1 MNQKS
6 NVSSGTSTA
15 SGSAQLG
22 SHGHDPALDMKDSVS
37 EGVRDLGNEVK
48 HIAGDVAGEA
58 RKTAEIQLAGGKSRA
73 AKGLGSVA
81 EALHTTS
88 AHLREQEKG
97 ELADYVVRA
106 ANQVEAASSYLA
118 ARTIGQIVADVER
131 FARREP
137 ALFLGGAFAIGLVGG
152 RFLKSSRPARARDG
166 YDSGARIDQGHGS
179 RRPFALEQGHG
190 RHGEDSNDSPRHG
203 SSSPGQSSSPSQW
216 SSPSQSSPSQSY
228 SPTKPSSPSQSSYAS
243 QSSRVAGGESASP
256 QRPAAP
262 PSNGNGPSPSDAA
275 KARGGAGAKTPGA
288 S

>member
-22 SHGHDPALDMKDSVS
+22 SHGHDPALDMKDSVA

-81 EALHTTS
+81 QALHTTS

-137 ALFLGGAFAIGLVGG
+137 ALFLGGTFAIGLVGG
-152 RFLKSSRPARARDG
+152 RFLKSSRPERVPDG
-166 YDSGARIDQGHGS
+166 HDSGARSDQGRSS

-190 RHGEDSNDSPRHG
+190 RHGEDSTDSPRHV
-203 SSSPGQSSSPSQW
+203 SSSPV
-216 SSPSQSSPSQSY
+216 QSSPSVSS
-228 SPTKPSSPSQSSYAS
+228 SPTKPSSLSQSPYAS
-243 QSSRVAGGESASP
+243 QGSRVAGGESASP

-288 S
+288 L